1 MGYDE
6 RFIRPIRELR
16 ERGLSYKNLLATV
29 SYIFSYYDENDEQS
43 VELQRLLQ
51 EKSLTEVVEQV
62 TGLTDHD
69 LIAEIVAS
77 IQ

>member
-1 MGYDE
+1 
-6 RFIRPIRELR
+6 
-16 ERGLSYKNLLATV
+16 
-29 SYIFSYYDENDEQS
+29 SYYDENDEQS

-77 IQ
+77 I